1 MDSAN
6 KRTLEDHPYRISSKL
21 IFLGSYLEA
30 AEALPGLVDIVEDL
44 KDEAITAIDLWE
56 ELPEEVRGGPVT
68 AD

>member
-1 MDSAN
+1 MASAN
-6 KRTLEDHPYRISSKL
+6 KKTLEDYLYRIFSKL

-30 AEALPGLVDIVEDL
+30 TGALSGLMDVVENL

-56 ELPEEVRGGPVT
+56 ELPEDVRGGPVT